1 MKILGVIPARYAS
14 TRLPGKPL
22 AMIAGK
28 PMIVRVVEAVKK
40 CTMLDAV
47 LVATDDKRIVDV
59 VRAAGGDAVMTS
71 MDCASGTDR
80 IAQAIEGREADIVV
94 NIQGDEPLID
104 SLIVDRCVH
113 ALVETPE
120 ASVSTACTPIVTEK
134 DYHNMNMVK
143 VTVDAAGMALYF
155 SRSPIPNRERSG
167 APSDGEPWALK
178 HLGLYV
184 FRRAALEAFVKLPR
198 SSYEQAES
206 LEQLRL
212 LQAGYRMV
220 VVTVEHDSLAV
231 DTPQDIAAV
240 GRVLCA
246 RGK

>member
-1 MKILGVIPARYAS
+1 
-14 TRLPGKPL
+14 
-22 AMIAGK
+22 
-28 PMIVRVVEAVKK
+28 
-40 CTMLDAV
+40 
-47 LVATDDKRIVDV
+47 
-59 VRAAGGDAVMTS
+59 
-71 MDCASGTDR
+71 
-80 IAQAIEGREADIVV
+80 
-94 NIQGDEPLID
+94 
-104 SLIVDRCVH
+104 
-113 ALVETPE
+113 
-120 ASVSTACTPIVTEK
+120 
-134 DYHNMNMVK
+134 MVK

-167 APSDGEPWALK
+167 APSGGEPWALK

-198 SSYEQAES
+198 SSYERAES

-240 GRVLCA
+240 ERVLAA